1 MLSTLKE
8 KNRMKDNNKKESN
21 GQRNGTCGTKRSYQA
36 VLLLFLL
43 VLCACGSD
51 YGQRESVPSQEP
63 SRVDTGF
70 VLTGPNSYDS
80 ADTAILT
87 EKNRDDNTVTFL
99 NLNRSKYY
107 TLSMDGTTRLTDK
120 YGESVSL
127 EQIQIGDIVDVTFL
141 KSTRH
146 LTSMQLSPEA
156 WTNNGVSRYEMDHV
170 RGEVTIGEDIFKLT
184 DNTQY
189 ISLGHHIEKMDLNAA
204 DVLNFQGIGN
214 QVLSVS
220 VEKGH
225 GYLRLVNDENFV
237 GGWIEIGQSVV
248 RQIAEDML
256 LVVPEGSYQVS
267 ISHRGGGGVK
277 SVVINRNEE
286 ATLDI
291 GDLAVAEVQTGMLLF
306 SISPSKAT
314 VYIDGTETDV
324 SGPVTLDYGIHQMI
338 VKADGYKSITQYIR
352 VGQASAGINVV
363 LESMTATD
371 DKDKDKD
378 TDKDKD
384 KDKNVTDASTGNY
397 KIHVDSPD
405 DVEVYLDGNYV
416 GIAPC
421 SFKKVAGAHVITLR
435 RTGYTT
441 RSYTVQVDDEDK
453 DLSYSFADLV
463 EIEDYEDEDDD

>member
-1 MLSTLKE
+1 MSSTLKE
-8 KNRMKDNNKKESN
+8 KNRMKDNNRKESN
-21 GQRNGTCGTKRSYQA
+21 AQRNKNCGRKRSYQA
-36 VLLLFLL
+36 VLLLLLL
-43 VLCACGSD
+43 VLCACGPD
-51 YGQRESVPSQEP
+51 YGQRESAPSQEP
-63 SRVDTGF
+63 NRVDTGF

-87 EKNRDDNTVTFL
+87 EKNRDDSTVTFL

-127 EQIQIGDIVDVTFL
+127 EQIQVGDIVDVTFL

-189 ISLGHHIEKMDLNAA
+189 ISLGHPIEKMDLNAA

-267 ISHRGGGGVK
+267 ISHRGGGGMK
-277 SVVINRNEE
+277 SVIINRNEE

-363 LESMTATD
+363 LESMTAAED
-371 DKDKDKD
+371 NKDKD
-378 TDKDKD
+378 TDKD

-421 SFKKVAGAHVITLR
+421 SFKKVSGAHVITLR

-441 RSYTVQVDDEDK
+441 RSYTVQVDNEDK